1 LLVEYDIVYMTRKA
15 MKGSAIVHQLADN
28 AIEDY
33 EPLDFD
39 FFDEDIMSIEEEEKT
54 NRWTMLFYGA
64 MNIYGNGANAVII
77 SPDKK
82 QYPISVKLYF
92 KCTNNTTE
100 YKACILDLKAALEL
114 KIRKIDVY
122 SDLML
127 IIYQIKGE

>member
-1 LLVEYDIVYMTRKA
+1 

>member
-1 LLVEYDIVYMTRKA
+1 MTRKT

-33 EPLDFD
+33 EPLDFN

-54 NRWTMLFYGA
+54 DRWTMFFYGA

-77 SPDKK
+77 SPNKK
-82 QYPISVKLYF
+82 QYLISVKLYF
-92 KCTNNTTE
+92 ECTNNTTE
-100 YKACILDLKAALEL
+100 YKACILDLEAALEL

>member
-1 LLVEYDIVYMTRKA
+1 MTRKA

-54 NRWTMLFYGA
+54 DRWTMFFYGA

-77 SPDKK
+77 SPNKK
-82 QYPISVKLYF
+82 QYLISVKLYF
-92 KCTNNTTE
+92 ECTNNTTE
-100 YKACILDLKAALEL
+100 YKACILDLEAALEL

>member
-1 LLVEYDIVYMTRKA
+1 MTRKA
-15 MKGSAIVHQLADN
+15 MIGSAIVHQLADN

-54 NRWTMLFYGA
+54 DRWTMFFYGA

-77 SPDKK
+77 SPNKK
-82 QYPISVKLYF
+82 QYLISVKLYF
-92 KCTNNTTE
+92 ECTNNTTE
-100 YKACILDLKAALEL
+100 YKACILDLEAALEL

>member
-1 LLVEYDIVYMTRKA
+1 MTRKA
-15 MKGSAIVHQLADN
+15 MIGSAIVHQLADN

-54 NRWTMLFYGA
+54 DRWTMFFYGA

-77 SPDKK
+77 SPNKK

-92 KCTNNTTE
+92 ECTNNTTE
-100 YKACILDLKAALEL
+100 YKACILDLEAALEL

>member
-1 LLVEYDIVYMTRKA
+1 MTRKA
-15 MKGSAIVHQLADN
+15 MKGSVIVHQLTDN

-33 EPLDFD
+33 KPLDFD

-54 NRWTMLFYGA
+54 DRWTMFFYGA
-64 MNIYGNGANAVII
+64 MNIYGNGANTVII
-77 SPDKK
+77 SPNKK
-82 QYPISVKLYF
+82 QYLISVKLYF
-92 KCTNNTTE
+92 ECTNNTTE
-100 YKACILDLKAALEL
+100 YKACILDLEAALEL

>member
-1 LLVEYDIVYMTRKA
+1 MI
-15 MKGSAIVHQLADN
+15 GSAIVHQLADN

-54 NRWTMLFYGA
+54 DRWTMFFYGA

-77 SPDKK
+77 SPNKK
-82 QYPISVKLYF
+82 QYLISVKLYF
-92 KCTNNTTE
+92 ECTNNTTE
-100 YKACILDLKAALEL
+100 YKACILDLEAALEL

-127 IIYQIKGE
+127 IIYQIKGEWQTNE

>member
-1 LLVEYDIVYMTRKA
+1 MTRKA

-33 EPLDFD
+33 EPLDFN

-54 NRWTMLFYGA
+54 DRWTMFFYGA

-77 SPDKK
+77 SPNKK
-82 QYPISVKLYF
+82 QYLISVKLYF
-92 KCTNNTTE
+92 ECTNNTTE
-100 YKACILDLKAALEL
+100 YKACILDLEAALEL